1 LPEVAFDVD
10 VEDLNNVPSA
20 AKLELPASTVILAG
34 CPPVPCVIESGTRG
48 NVKLV
53 VENPAL

>member
-1 LPEVAFDVD
+1 VAFDVD